1 MEEILHHRCIKP
13 CKSWDIYHINWC
25 KISSINSS
33 IAVNVFKSPVRFDW
47 MSGLGGFRDQ
57 LINFVVF
64 QSLVML
70 HHVGGCDSW
79 NFLSNHETRVTSMPH
94 SIWNHL
100 NDAKIPPFS
109 RKCSILLPI
118 QTWKQKPQKPPCR
131 RLVPPFLEA
140 TPDGFRWNHG
150 R

>member
-1 MEEILHHRCIKP
+1 
-13 CKSWDIYHINWC
+13 
-25 KISSINSS
+25 
-33 IAVNVFKSPVRFDW
+33 

-100 NDAKIPPFS
+100 NDAKIPTLFS
-109 RKCSILLPI
+109 EMLHTSSNPNLETKTTKTPLQTFGNPVFGSNPPRKPMTASGGTRAAARFLGVICSTIAIP
-118 QTWKQKPQKPPCR
+118 TNRATFPWKSSR
-131 RLVPPFLEA
+131 M
-140 TPDGFRWNHG
+140 PDAEIELAK
-150 R
+150 